1 MGRHPDIQEKMRH
14 EVLQAFEKE
23 GEHLSVYTLKE
34 LPYTNQVISE
44 TMRMYP
50 PILTQSRC
58 ADEDHRCGKYLI
70 KKGTS
75 VVIPTY
81 HLHHDPRYWDEPEKF
96 KPERFSPENKH
107 LINSTAYHPFGL
119 GPRMCVGSRLALLE
133 LASVTSQVLRQFKIT
148 LAPSQNPDLELTT
161 YSFLGV
167 PKENVKIYVQRFART
182 NESQSPF

>member
-1 MGRHPDIQEKMRH
+1 MAPNSVSIHSDPIF
-14 EVLQAFEKE
+14 LAP
-23 GEHLSVYTLKE
+23 LS
-34 LPYTNQVISE
+34 
-44 TMRMYP
+44 R
-50 PILTQSRC
+50 QSRC

-75 VVIPTY
+75 VVVPTY
-81 HLHHDPRYWDEPEKF
+81 HLHHDPRHWEEPEKF

-148 LAPSQNPDLELTT
+148 LAPRQNPDLELTT

-167 PKENVKIYVQRFART
+167 PKESVKIYVQRLC
-182 NESQSPF
+182 QDK